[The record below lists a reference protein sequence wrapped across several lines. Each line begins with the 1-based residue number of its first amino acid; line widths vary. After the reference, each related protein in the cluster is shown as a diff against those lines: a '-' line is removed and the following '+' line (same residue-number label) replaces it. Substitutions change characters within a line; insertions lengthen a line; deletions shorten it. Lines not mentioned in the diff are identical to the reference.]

1 MPELTPEEKQR
12 IYLEEKER
20 LEAQTRLAG
29 ERKTSVSVTQ
39 KKVSK
44 KQGGGCAL
52 VIIIVAIIVVISIL
66 SPKKDGN
73 NSSGSSP
80 SLNAEVRFS
89 GTQIIIKNND
99 SFDWSNIKIELNAGM
114 LDSGYYYEGGSIG
127 AGQTATIGILN
138 FAKSNGERLNPILIK
153 PRTATILADS
163 PNGRAAY
170 SGKWD

>member
-20 LEAQTRLAG
+20 LEAQARLAAEG
-29 ERKTSVSVTQ
+29 KSPVHVTP
-39 KKVSK
+39 KVVSK

-52 VIIIVAIIVVISIL
+52 AIIIIAIIVVIGIL
-66 SPKKDGN
+66 SPKKDG
-73 NSSGSSP
+73 SDSGGSAP
-80 SLNAEVRFS
+80 NLNAEVRFS
-89 GTQIIIKNND
+89 GTQIIVKNKD
-99 SFDWSNIKIELNAGM
+99 PFDWSNIKIELNAGM

-153 PRTATILADS
+153 PRTATILADT